1 MEMPMELNKETA
13 FRLWA
18 VQFGKTAKAV
28 DFAGREIAKAAYNNR
43 NSKFGW
49 NVDHIYP
56 QSRGGKTA
64 DYNLICCHIK
74 TNDEKADKFPCFVS
88 NEIHFE
94 IQKRQ
99 NHYEIIPK
107 ESRSDAAKN
116 EENVNFFDAAQGM
129 KFWKSC
135 SRGRNQDIFAGYIKI
150 RIEANDAEDS
160 FLTQFYNFL
169 KELFA
174 VSLIFVNTVKSGI
187 NGWTSPC
194 CLCYRE
200 FTVIFPDLPTLQES
214 EELLDN
220 CIVLNTYAALFREK
234 YQRKINI
241 FCGMKCYASS
251 VQMSE
256 NLISDIVNSRL
267 PFNEALSVD
276 ELIRINTS
284 AEEKL
289 SENPYKN
296 FYSGKNIYP
305 YNIIFT
311 KLDKDLQKYL

>member
-13 FRLWA
+13 FRLWTA
-18 VQFGKTAKAV
+18 QFGKTAKAV

-88 NEIHFE
+88 NETRFE

-107 ESRSDAAKN
+107 ESRSDAAQTEDN
-116 EENVNFFDAAQGM
+116 FNFFDAAQGM
-129 KFWKSC
+129 KCWKSC
-135 SRGRNQDIFAGYIKI
+135 KKQPKNIFAGYVKV
-150 RIEANDAEDS
+150 RLGSWDAKDS
-160 FLTQFYNFL
+160 FFTQFYSFL

-174 VSLIFVNTVKSGI
+174 TSLIFVSTSESGI
-187 NGWTSPC
+187 HGWNTLSC
-194 CLCYRE
+194 SSYCEL
-200 FTVIFPDLPTLQES
+200 TVIIPDLPTIQDTED
-214 EELLDN
+214 LLDN

-234 YQRKINI
+234 HQRKIEI
-241 FCGMKCYASS
+241 CCGMKCYDSS
-251 VQMSE
+251 IQMSDK
-256 NLISDIVNSRL
+256 LISDIINSRL
-267 PFNEALSVD
+267 QFGEALAID
-276 ELIRINTS
+276 ELVRRNTS
-284 AEEKL
+284 AQKKL
-289 SENPYKN
+289 SENPYQN
-296 FYSGKNIYP
+296 FYP
-305 YNIIFT
+305 YDIVFT
-311 KLDKDLQKYL
+311 RLDKDLQKYL